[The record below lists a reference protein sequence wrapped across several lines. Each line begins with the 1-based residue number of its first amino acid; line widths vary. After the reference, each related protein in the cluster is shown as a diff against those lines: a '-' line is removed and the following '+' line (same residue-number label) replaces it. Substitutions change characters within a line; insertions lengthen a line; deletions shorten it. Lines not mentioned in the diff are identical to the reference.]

1 MPYADPAKRKAYAK
15 NYYSQPEAKAKAAAH
30 RAANRKENAARQR
43 DYYNNNKD
51 KCLATARNS
60 ERKRLYGI
68 TTEEMV
74 ALFEGQGSC
83 CAVCQ
88 TQKVRSQKGWHID
101 HCHSSNKV
109 RGILCHHCNVALGMA
124 QDKVTTLRSAIRY
137 LNKHSNPRR

>member
-74 ALFEGQGSC
+74 DRHGPTGVIWINLEAAEPNSGT
-83 CAVCQ
+83 A
-88 TQKVRSQKGWHID
+88 I
-101 HCHSSNKV
+101 
-109 RGILCHHCNVALGMA
+109 MA
-124 QDKVTTLRSAIRY
+124 DDSTWVLRS
-137 LNKHSNPRR
+137 